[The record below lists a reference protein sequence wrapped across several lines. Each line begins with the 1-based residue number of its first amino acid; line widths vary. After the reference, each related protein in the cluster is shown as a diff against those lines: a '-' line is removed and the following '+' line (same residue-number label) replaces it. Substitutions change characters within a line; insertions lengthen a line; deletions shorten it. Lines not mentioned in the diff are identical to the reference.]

1 MQGCITRQA
10 QIVVV
15 LNRHHSLRIF
25 LDTNRTPIIMTR
37 TLATT
42 TTEVPFTGELLMVRY
57 RLVAAVEDSQH
68 QVITDTSL
76 LLRPTPFL
84 V

>member
-1 MQGCITRQA
+1 MGYINRQA
-10 QIVVV
+10 QVVVV

-37 TLATT
+37 TLATI
-42 TTEVPFTGELLMVRY
+42 TTEVPFTVGLLMVKCHLLEEVSR
-57 RLVAAVEDSQH
+57 
-68 QVITDTSL
+68 QVITDTNL
-76 LLRPTPFL
+76 PLRPTPFL